1 MVQRK
6 RSSVMSSFW
15 RVHLWLL
22 ETPPGGEGV
31 VGLYLVGEAIWLKQ
45 IVPTS
50 GLAGRCPR
58 IWHGDKPALRLQSW
72 EGVGAKKGGTGLAHQ
87 TFYFSRNF
95 PLYSFSNPDSFPHL
109 VGRRAG
115 RGFQR

>member
-31 VGLYLVGEAIWLKQ
+31 VDLYLVGETIWLKQ
-45 IVPTS
+45 
-50 GLAGRCPR
+50 LDC
-58 IWHGDKPALRLQSW
+58 
-72 EGVGAKKGGTGLAHQ
+72 
-87 TFYFSRNF
+87 
-95 PLYSFSNPDSFPHL
+95 PHL
-109 VGRRAG
+109 WAG
-115 RGFQR
+115 WKAPKNLAWRQTSSEAPKLGGGGG